1 LFPTRALLAHG
12 AQALT
17 HYAASQ
23 NQEARMSGHILTIAQ
38 QKGGSGKTTL
48 AINLAIE
55 ALYRGKRVAV
65 VDTDPQGSLGRW
77 FMTRLENLDTP
88 DLELSTASAWGVAY
102 EVGKLADK
110 FDLVIVDTPPKAD
123 SDLRPALRAADL
135 IVVPVA
141 ASHVDLWATEGVLDL
156 ARRENRPAMVVL
168 NRTRPNTRL
177 GKEITEKAGEL
188 NAILSKAS
196 LANRVAFA
204 EAPGHGKGVR
214 ELSRAKQASEEIE
227 SLFDEVMA
235 IFG

>member
-1 LFPTRALLAHG
+1 MT
-12 AQALT
+12 
-17 HYAASQ
+17 
-23 NQEARMSGHILTIAQ
+23 GHILTIAQ

-77 FMTRLENLDTP
+77 FMTRLETIGEP

-102 EVGKLADK
+102 EVGKLADSH
-110 FDLVIVDTPPKAD
+110 DIVIVDTPPKAD
-123 SDLRPALRAADL
+123 SDLRPAMRAADL

-156 ARRENRPAMVVL
+156 ARRESRPAMVVL
-168 NRTRPNTRL
+168 NRTRSNTKL
-177 GKEITEKAGEL
+177 GAEIA
-188 NAILSKAS
+188 SKAAELDAIQAQAA

-204 EAPGHGKGVR
+204 EAPGIGKGVR
-214 ELSRAKQASEEIE
+214 ELARAKQAAAEIEALYEEI
-227 SLFDEVMA
+227 MA
-235 IFG
+235 VFN